1 MVVRTTGRLGADD
14 VLAVR
19 RIVEAATDADGVR
32 PLSEHVMLHLRYGG
46 DEPGRNVLLREG
58 DELAAYAHLDVTD
71 TVEGPSAELVVA
83 PAHRGHG
90 LGRRLVEALVAQSP
104 DGRLRLWAHGETSA
118 AVELALGM
126 GFVQMRTLW
135 QMRRS
140 LYAALPRVEAPYGVV
155 VRTFRPGEDD
165 EAWVA
170 LNARAFAAHPEQGTW
185 TLEDLHRRMCE
196 PWFDPAG
203 FFVAER
209 SGPDGAARMV
219 GFHWTKVHGSDHAGR
234 RSRPHARPRRSTTH
248 EHDHAH
254 EHGHG
259 TSRSARSTWS
269 ASTRASRAP
278 GSAGCS
284 PWSGLRHLRSLE
296 LAEAMLYVD
305 ADNAAAIR
313 LYTGLGFTHWDTDR
327 MFRRPPRADP
337 RWPSPPSLGQ
347 AARPQRRQARAAG
360 VENTALRGML
370 TSSRRYPHRVR
381 RTTRSRR

>member
-1 MVVRTTGRLGADD
+1 MARRTGPRRVIDMPETSRPVVVRTTGRLGADD

-19 RIVEAATDADGVR
+19 RIVEAATDVDGVR

-46 DEPGRNVLLREG
+46 DEPGRNVLLLEG
-58 DELAAYAHLDVTD
+58 DELTAYAHLDVTD

-83 PAHRGHG
+83 PEHRGHR

-140 LYAALPRVEAPYGVV
+140 LYAALPPVEAPPGVV

-185 TLEDLHRRMCE
+185 TLTDLHRRMCE

-209 SGPDGAARMV
+209 SEPDGVARMV
-219 GFHWTKVHGSDHAGR
+219 GFHWTKVHGGEQAG
-234 RSRPHARPRRSTTH
+234 
-248 EHDHAH
+248 DG
-254 EHGHG
+254 HGHEPIG
-259 TSRSARSTWS
+259 EVYVVGVDPSEQ
-269 ASTRASRAP
+269 
-278 GSAGCS
+278 G
-284 PWSGLRHLRSLE
+284 SGLGRVLTLVGLHHLRSLE

-305 ADNAAAIR
+305 ADNTAAIR

-327 MFRRPPRADP
+327 MFRRP
-337 RWPSPPSLGQ
+337 L
-347 AARPQRRQARAAG
+347 
-360 VENTALRGML
+360 
-370 TSSRRYPHRVR
+370 PH
-381 RTTRSRR
+381 